1 MDNTFSLHCCAHS
14 CFQAQHRISSFY
26 LFPVPQ
32 RAADKQDPLVMM
44 RALLHKTTSP
54 PHKGLDLL
62 AEEHWEQGVCSF
74 HVISGTLPVMATPNA
89 GLCSF
94 TGQRIHTCF
103 ISCCMGTFV
112 RRGSSDIPA
121 KQFWGFLLLLN
132 NTRPGKDA
140 PLLDSAHREP
150 TTNILR

>member
-1 MDNTFSLHCCAHS
+1 
-14 CFQAQHRISSFY
+14 
-26 LFPVPQ
+26 
-32 RAADKQDPLVMM
+32 MM
-44 RALLHKTTSP
+44 RELLHKTTP
-54 PHKGLDLL
+54 LTPLPGDKGLGLL

-94 TGQRIHTCF
+94 TGQRIHKCF

-121 KQFWGFLLLLN
+121 KQFWGILLLLN
-132 NTRPGKDA
+132 TRHGKDA

-150 TTNILR
+150 TTNILQ